1 MKKCVLYGVLFVLV
15 LSAFGCSTNGDP
27 FDAVDEETRQGLI
40 GFLESAALGG
50 RGEYTITVEGEVGE
64 KYVGDIR
71 GIAHGA
77 PSSAELIYYS
87 FLDAQLIEVSRTQM
101 DADGSW
107 GPITVLYG
115 PKALILMDGDTI
127 LGYWVTPRVF
137 AMSPRTT
144 VADCSDFA
152 VLPRDSGLV
161 ALALIHGNKLQEAA
175 NLLAEIRPVHMEC
188 SGLPE
193 KVDVFGRV
201 LNEGIDVS
209 ATAWAGF
216 AAAELA
222 EITNNSQL
230 WDEARAY
237 AEYLSAQPIQVDAD
251 ALVAGWLLF
260 DKLKKKYPEYA
271 ERQAEW
277 QPQSDDYHP
286 LVGTWM
292 ILAGQDVNGFV
303 DLSYQPESA
312 AEKWLHY
319 NVLAA
324 LNEVPGDTELDE
336 LRDVPGGKAVV
347 DKDIISL
354 EATSWMVLALSG
366 GLRK

>member
-1 MKKCVLYGVLFVLV
+1 MKKCVFFGMLFVLV
-15 LSAFGCSTNGDP
+15 LSAFGCSPDGDP
-27 FDAVDEETRQGLI
+27 FDAVDKETRQGLI
-40 GFLESAALGG
+40 SFLESAALGG
-50 RGEYTITVEGEVGE
+50 RGEYLITVEGEVGE
-64 KYVGDIR
+64 KYVGDIN
-71 GIAHGA
+71 GIAQGA
-77 PSSAELIYYS
+77 PSSAELVYYS
-87 FLDAQLIEVSRTQM
+87 FLDAQLIEVSRNQI

-115 PKALILMDGDTI
+115 PKALVLVDGDTV
-127 LGYWVTPRVF
+127 LGYWVAPRVF

-144 VADCSDFA
+144 VEDCSDFA

-175 NLLAEIRPVHMEC
+175 NLLAEIRPLHLEC
-188 SGLPE
+188 AGLPG

-201 LNEGIDVS
+201 LEDGIDAS
-209 ATAWAGF
+209 ATAWAGY
-216 AAAELA
+216 AAVELA

-237 AEYLSAQPIQVDAD
+237 AEYLCTQPIPSEND
-251 ALVAGWLLF
+251 ALVPGWLLF
-260 DKLKKKYPEYA
+260 DKLKKKFPEYA
-271 ERQAEW
+271 ELLVEW
-277 QPQSDDYHP
+277 QPQSDQYQP

-292 ILAGQDVNGFV
+292 LLAGKDAKEFVNF
-303 DLSYQPESA
+303 SFQPESA
-312 AEKWLHY
+312 TEKWLHY

-324 LNEVPGDTELDE
+324 LNHAPEDTSLDE

-347 DKDIISL
+347 DQGSISL

-366 GLRK
+366 GLHN